1 MNKYA
6 EEMEKI
12 ALNRLER
19 EAIAGKWPLAK
30 IQAMVDAG
38 HMRPAEQKAVGSL
51 YGVRQMTAKRVDGP
65 NAPFSP
71 GVFEDMPEIDLKN
84 DAGKRSV
91 DAYVPGA
98 HSHGKVYGP
107 QEFRDL
113 WKKDPYQTELDAA
126 KSLNP
131 AEHVMTRLSIRDRRE
146 RDNMK
151 ALALGVVGARP
162 SLEHPTRESLKQYA
176 LEVANPSRLP
186 VLGKFFSK
194 PEQVPVGKPLLN
206 ISKARA
212 ANSQLMP
219 GIYARES
226 MVSPEYTVKSPALH
240 ATHGGSG
247 LGSLDSLADAASTAH
262 ELFEADAGSRMI
274 QGYLPDSGSRPQI
287 ASAWM
292 RGHLGDGRKTRSMT
306 GHAAPSVLLRE
317 RDRLSKDVYAHI
329 SKGHAGGNKSDII
342 HALGMGGIRKAT
354 REDVLIPYLEKK
366 YGRRRVMGALGKE
379 SDRMFTEGAE
389 YLKKETGK
397 KFDPRQG
404 LMAADAQAI
413 KGGNYASTAPYYA
426 PSRKSS
432 YSDWAKK
439 YGVHPAAAAA
449 VSGAIYGT

>member
-6 EEMEKI
+6 EEMQKV

-51 YGVRQMTAKRVDGP
+51 YGVRQATAKRVDGP
-65 NAPFSP
+65 NAPFTP
-71 GVFEDMPEIDLKN
+71 GVFEDMPEIDLKEN
-84 DAGKRSV
+84 ADKRSV

-113 WKKDPYQTELDAA
+113 WKKDPYQAELDSA
-126 KSLNP
+126 KSLKGFDG
-131 AEHVMTRLSIRDRRE
+131 ALIRQGVRGRRDDE
-146 RDNMK
+146 NTK
-151 ALALGVVGARP
+151 NLALGILGARP
-162 SLEHPTRESLKQYA
+162 GMDKPTRESAKQYA

-186 VLGKFFSK
+186 VVGRFFKK
-194 PEQVPVGKPLLN
+194 PEEVPVGKPVLN
-206 ISKARA
+206 IASAEA
-212 ANSQLMP
+212 AGSQMMH
-219 GIYARES
+219 GIYSRDS
-226 MVSPEYTVKSPALH
+226 LVSPEFTVKSPALH
-240 ATHGGSG
+240 ATEVRSGGRAINAIS
-247 LGSLDSLADAASTAH
+247 DAHATSH
-262 ELFEADAGSRMI
+262 EMFEADAALRRL
-274 QGYLPDSGSRPQI
+274 QGVLPDQGSRPQI
-287 ASAWM
+287 AYAWM
-292 RGHLGDGRKTRSMT
+292 KHELGPGRASKKMT
-306 GHAAPSVLLRE
+306 GHMAPSVLLRE
-317 RDRLSKDVYAHI
+317 RDRASKDVYAHI
-329 SKGHAGGNKSDII
+329 SRGHEGVSDDLI
-342 HALGMGGIRKAT
+342 HALGIGTVRKAT
-354 REDVLIPYLEKK
+354 REDVMLPYLEKK
-366 YGRRRVMGALGKE
+366 YGRRRVMGATKAD

-389 YLKKETGK
+389 YLRKETGK
-397 KFDPRQG
+397 KFDPGAG
-404 LMAADAQAI
+404 LRSASAQAT